1 MDNEKKRYQRTE
13 YVKSSNM
20 PALLAKDKQLKIQ
33 NEEKGRLDGQSPTY
47 KATADAHKGAML
59 ADNLMQVSN
68 AVSRKQLRNIKAVN
82 LDDLNEVIDKTEE
95 YFASCAAAQHFPSM
109 LTYTSIGLGISR
121 SKLNNYM
128 NTHKNEVTD
137 YLERVRDLIAD
148 VLTNASLYGN
158 ADTVSVIFQLKNL
171 HGFADKINL
180 DTSVSIP
187 EVQYDKEAIR
197 RRHTFKDITPP
208 EEGGVV

>member
-1 MDNEKKRYQRTE
+1 MENRRSYKRTD

-20 PALLAKDKQLKIQ
+20 PALLAQDKKLKIK
-33 NEEKGRLDGQSPTY
+33 NEENARLDGQSPTY

-59 ADNLMQVSN
+59 AENLMQVSN
-68 AVSRKQLRNIKAVN
+68 AVSRKQLMNITAVN
-82 LDDLNEVIDKTEE
+82 LDNLEEVIDRSEQ
-95 YFASCAAAQHFPSM
+95 YCASCAEAKHFPSM
-109 LTYTSIGLGISR
+109 LTYASIGLGISR

-137 YLERVRDLIAD
+137 YLERIRDLIAD

-158 ADTVSVIFQLKNL
+158 ADAVSVIFQLKNL

-208 EEGGVV
+208 EEGGIV

>member
-13 YVKSSNM
+13 FVKSSNM

-33 NEEKGRLDGQSPTY
+33 NEERGRLDGQSPTY
-47 KATADAHKGAML
+47 KATADAH
-59 ADNLMQVSN
+59 
-68 AVSRKQLRNIKAVN
+68 SRKQLRNIKAVN

-171 HGFADKINL
+171 HGFADKINV
-180 DTSVSIP
+180 DTSVTVP
-187 EVQYDKEAIR
+187 DVQYDKEAIR

>member
-1 MDNEKKRYQRTE
+1 MENQNSPRKRTE

-20 PALLAKDKQLKIQ
+20 PALLAQDKKLKIQ
-33 NEEKGRLDGQSPTY
+33 NEERGRLDGQSPTY

-59 ADNLMQVSN
+59 EANLIQVSN
-68 AVSRKQLRNIKAVN
+68 AVSRKQLRNVSAVN
-82 LDDLNEVIDKTEE
+82 LDNLEEVIDRSEQ
-95 YFASCAAAQHFPSM
+95 YFQSCAEAQHFPSM
-109 LTYTSIGLGISR
+109 LTYASIGLGISR
-121 SKLNNYM
+121 SKLNAYM

-137 YLERVRDLIAD
+137 YLERIRDLIAD

-158 ADTVSVIFQLKNL
+158 ADAVSVIFQLKNL

-208 EEGGVV
+208 EEGGIV

>member
-1 MDNEKKRYQRTE
+1 MDNQKRTE
-13 YVKSSNM
+13 FVKSSNM
-20 PALLAKDKQLKIQ
+20 PALLAQDKKLKIQ
-33 NEEKGRLDGQSPTY
+33 NEERGRLDGQSPTY
-47 KATADAHKGAML
+47 KDTADAHKGAML
-59 ADNLMQVSN
+59 AENLMQVSN
-68 AVSRKQLRNIKAVN
+68 AVSRKQLRNVTAVN
-82 LDDLNEVIDKTEE
+82 LDDINEVIDKTEE
-95 YFASCAAAQHFPSM
+95 YFASCAEAKHFPSM
-109 LTYTSIGLGISR
+109 LTYASIGLGISR

-208 EEGGVV
+208 EEGGSV

>member
-1 MDNEKKRYQRTE
+1 MENRRSYKRMD

-20 PALLAKDKQLKIQ
+20 PALLAQDKKLKIQ
-33 NEEKGRLDGQSPTY
+33 NEERGRLDKQSPTY
-47 KATADAHKGAML
+47 KATADEHKGAML
-59 ADNLMQVSN
+59 AENLMQVSN
-68 AVSRKQLRNIKAVN
+68 AVSRKQLMNVKAVN
-82 LDDLNEVIDKTEE
+82 LDDLEEVMDRTEE
-95 YFASCAAAQHFPSM
+95 YFASCAEARHFPSM

-128 NTHKNEVTD
+128 NTHKNAITD
-137 YLERVRDLIAD
+137 YLERIRDMIAD

-158 ADTVSVIFQLKNL
+158 ADAVSVIFQLKNL